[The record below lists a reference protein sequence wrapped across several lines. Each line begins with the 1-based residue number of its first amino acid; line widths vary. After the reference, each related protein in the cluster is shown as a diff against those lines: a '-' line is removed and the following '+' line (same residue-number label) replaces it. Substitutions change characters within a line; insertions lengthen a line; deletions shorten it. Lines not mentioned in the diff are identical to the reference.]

1 MVKQTQMQARI
12 TRSSRTWWVCL
23 LVGVMTASSAA
34 MAAGEGAETY
44 RWHGELVAL
53 GEGAQSLTV
62 KARMVS
68 GNGLADTAGLRAGDP
83 IVITWSGFETWANGI
98 RAVAADDGAGLA
110 PGDRFRLRA
119 QFEAMEPGGQYL
131 TFKVAGRSSRLR
143 AARLLTP
150 GSWATVTSPHRPAHG
165 PAGGEMVAAYA
176 AAARPM
182 VAKPPLVADATY
194 RWQGELVALDAG
206 GEALTVRSRLVS
218 AESLAD
224 GAGLSAG
231 DPILITWSG
240 FEDRTDGIR
249 TVAADTG
256 SELWGSD
263 RFLLQAQFEAVDPA
277 RRYLTFTVMSPA
289 GSATA
294 LRMLTRG
301 TWATLR
307 SPHQPRRGQAPV
319 ETIAAYAPIRGS
331 EKMAASPAAGDTYRW
346 QGELVALDATGE
358 TLTMRSRVV
367 SAAGAAGLA
376 GLSAGDPIVITW
388 SGFEDRANGIRT
400 VTADDGSGLWG
411 TDRFVLRA
419 QFEAVDPG
427 GYLTFTVVPPRASVP
442 TIRGLRRGT
451 WATVTSPHRPAP
463 GTAPVSLVAAYTT
476 PARQQWAGMRPRATD
491 TYQWHGELMSIGGA
505 GRSLTM
511 RSRMVS
517 REGAAGA
524 ENLATGDPIVITWSG
539 FEDRANGIRTV
550 TADDGS
556 GLWGTDRFVLQAS
569 FVAMDPARQYL
580 TFMVMPPADTAPMMR
595 ELTAGDWAIVTSPH
609 RPMARGDAVAMV
621 DAYDPAQRARR
632 YVWSSDLVALDGNE
646 MTVSAPVEEH
656 VFRYVDRF
664 SAGDQVVLIWTPG
677 DNGEVGAIRYLESRE
692 QSALTHGYVL
702 PVEFVAANAGRRRLT
717 FKTKVVP
724 RMARRLGSMASG
736 HEIKVTSLFDQPRD
750 RAEIVAVEQSEYNAE

>member
-1 MVKQTQMQARI
+1 M
-12 TRSSRTWWVCL
+12 
-23 LVGVMTASSAA
+23 
-34 MAAGEGAETY
+34 
-44 RWHGELVAL
+44 
-53 GEGAQSLTV
+53 
-62 KARMVS
+62 
-68 GNGLADTAGLRAGDP
+68 
-83 IVITWSGFETWANGI
+83 
-98 RAVAADDGAGLA
+98 
-110 PGDRFRLRA
+110 
-119 QFEAMEPGGQYL
+119 
-131 TFKVAGRSSRLR
+131 
-143 AARLLTP
+143 
-150 GSWATVTSPHRPAHG
+150 
-165 PAGGEMVAAYA
+165 
-176 AAARPM
+176 
-182 VAKPPLVADATY
+182 
-194 RWQGELVALDAG
+194 ALDAG

-367 SAAGAAGLA
+367 SAEGAAGLA
-376 GLSAGDPIVITW
+376 GLSA
-388 SGFEDRANGIRT
+388 
-400 VTADDGSGLWG
+400 
-411 TDRFVLRA
+411 
-419 QFEAVDPG
+419 
-427 GYLTFTVVPPRASVP
+427 
-442 TIRGLRRGT
+442 
-451 WATVTSPHRPAP
+451 
-463 GTAPVSLVAAYTT
+463 
-476 PARQQWAGMRPRATD
+476 
-491 TYQWHGELMSIGGA
+491 
-505 GRSLTM
+505 
-511 RSRMVS
+511 
-517 REGAAGA
+517 
-524 ENLATGDPIVITWSG
+524 GDPIVITWSG